1 MEPLVWYQIVA
12 PAIVCLAL
20 IVVALFTRRPRLQF
34 AALGLV
40 AMVGYGML
48 QDQVSARLCPEYF
61 TVFHPPIPGLTD
73 PTLLGIAWGFLGA
86 WWGGVLL
93 GYVAGL
99 VATLGSRPPLAS
111 RELVRPLMVLLV
123 VVSAVVLLTG
133 INVWRHAEL
142 FGVSLDPALTKLLT
156 PERHRPLLIVACY
169 HFAAYASAVIGGVVL
184 CLWVRVERVRRT
196 TVKAHTPVG

>member
-1 MEPLVWYQIVA
+1 MEPIEWYQIVA

-48 QDQVSARLCPEYF
+48 QDQLSARLCPEYF
-61 TVFHPPIPGLTD
+61 TVFHPPIPGVTD
-73 PTLLGIAWGFLGA
+73 PTLLGVAWGFLGA

-99 VATLGSRPPLAS
+99 VATLGSRPQVAP
-111 RELVRPLMVLLV
+111 RELVRPLVVLIV
-123 VVSAVVLLTG
+123 AVAVVVLLTG
-133 INVWRHAEL
+133 INVWRHSEL
-142 FGVSLDPALTKLLT
+142 FGVSLDPWVTKQVP
-156 PERHRPLLIVACY
+156 PERHRQLLIVACY
-169 HFAAYASAVIGGVVL
+169 HFAAYASATIGGVVL
-184 CLWVRVERVRRT
+184 CLWVWVVRVRRT
-196 TVKAHTPVG
+196 DKGGTT